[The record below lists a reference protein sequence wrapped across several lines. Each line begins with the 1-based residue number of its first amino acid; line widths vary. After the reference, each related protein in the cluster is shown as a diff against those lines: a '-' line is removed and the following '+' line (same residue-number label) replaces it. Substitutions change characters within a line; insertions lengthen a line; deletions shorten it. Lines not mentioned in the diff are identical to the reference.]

1 MNDQLIEIF
10 DDSCIINALSSY
22 LRNDSVLDMSRHIT
36 LYKSALKLVQSF
48 ILEERLRALVENCN
62 IFDLVKNMKQFVNTY
77 IQKIKLTEEDE
88 GLASMVPILN
98 STYDTVNSYLKPTS
112 EVTSISQDADLNQD
126 IEKVYCETIK
136 NHQFDSFAIIDENS
150 NGSFKAN
157 IAYFYEASLN
167 ESNNFS
173 SPNRAKRLAQE
184 TVTISNSLP
193 LSYSSTVFARC
204 DEERLDVMKV
214 LITGPKDTPYDNG
227 CFEFDVFF
235 PADYPDSPPLINLQT
250 TGNQT
255 VRFNPN
261 LYHDGKVC
269 LSILNTW
276 HGRPEERWNGAT
288 SSFLQVLVSI
298 QSLILVSEPYFN
310 EPGYERSRGT
320 PAGTASSIE
329 HDANI
334 RQATVK
340 WAMLETLKKPP
351 QCFKEAIRK
360 HFFLKRFEI
369 KEQCEGWAKEM
380 ELHVNDKQIGQ
391 SVSKS
396 YIALKRHMNQLFEE
410 FERLESAEN
419 SATDNDDKIS
429 TSKDN

>member
-1 MNDQLIEIF
+1 
-10 DDSCIINALSSY
+10 
-22 LRNDSVLDMSRHIT
+22 
-36 LYKSALKLVQSF
+36 
-48 ILEERLRALVENCN
+48 
-62 IFDLVKNMKQFVNTY
+62 MKE
-77 IQKIKLTEEDE
+77 L
-88 GLASMVPILN
+88 
-98 STYDTVNSYLKPTS
+98 
-112 EVTSISQDADLNQD
+112 
-126 IEKVYCETIK
+126 
-136 NHQFDSFAIIDENS
+136 QFDSFSIVSDSSGAI
-150 NGSFKAN
+150 KAN
-157 IAYFYEASLN
+157 IPYYYESSLN
-167 ESNNFS
+167 ELSNLNNA
-173 SPNRAKRLAQE
+173 NRAKRLAQE
-184 TVTISNSLP
+184 TVTLSNSLP
-193 LSYSSTVFARC
+193 LSFSSSVFVRC

-214 LITGPKDTPYDNG
+214 LITGPQDTPYSNG

-235 PADYPDSPPLINLQT
+235 PSDYPDSPPLVNLQT

-276 HGRPEERWNGAT
+276 HGRPEERWNAQT

-340 WAMLETLKKPP
+340 WGMLELIKKPST
-351 QCFKEAIRK
+351 CFKDIIQK
-360 HFFLKRFEI
+360 HFYLKR
-369 KEQCEGWAKEM
+369 KEVKHQCESWAKEL

-391 SVSKS
+391 SVLKS
-396 YIALKRHMNQLFEE
+396 LTALKVKFLLDSIKILIKIYF
-410 FERLESAEN
+410 N
-419 SATDNDDKIS
+419 SVILHNYLK
-429 TSKDN
+429 N

>member
-1 MNDQLIEIF
+1 MP
-10 DDSCIINALSSY
+10 LS
-22 LRNDSVLDMSRHIT
+22 
-36 LYKSALKLVQSF
+36 
-48 ILEERLRALVENCN
+48 
-62 IFDLVKNMKQFVNTY
+62 
-77 IQKIKLTEEDE
+77 
-88 GLASMVPILN
+88 
-98 STYDTVNSYLKPTS
+98 
-112 EVTSISQDADLNQD
+112 
-126 IEKVYCETIK
+126 
-136 NHQFDSFAIIDENS
+136 
-150 NGSFKAN
+150 
-157 IAYFYEASLN
+157 
-167 ESNNFS
+167 FS
-173 SPNRAKRLAQE
+173 S
-184 TVTISNSLP
+184 S
-193 LSYSSTVFARC
+193 VFVRC

-214 LITGPKDTPYDNG
+214 LITGPQDTPYSNG

-235 PADYPDSPPLINLQT
+235 PSDYPDSPPLVNLQT

-276 HGRPEERWNGAT
+276 HGRPEERWNAQT

-340 WAMLETLKKPP
+340 WGMLELIKKPST
-351 QCFKEAIRK
+351 CFKDIIQK
-360 HFFLKRFEI
+360 HFYLKR
-369 KEQCEGWAKEM
+369 KEVKNQCESWAKEL

-396 YIALKRHMNQLFEE
+396 LTALKVSLKEKYRGNFY
-410 FERLESAEN
+410 
-419 SATDNDDKIS
+419 
-429 TSKDN
+429 

>member
-1 MNDQLIEIF
+1 MND
-10 DDSCIINALSSY
+10 NG
-22 LRNDSVLDMSRHIT
+22 
-36 LYKSALKLVQSF
+36 
-48 ILEERLRALVENCN
+48 
-62 IFDLVKNMKQFVNTY
+62 NMTQN
-77 IQKIKLTEEDE
+77 
-88 GLASMVPILN
+88 
-98 STYDTVNSYLKPTS
+98 
-112 EVTSISQDADLNQD
+112 
-126 IEKVYCETIK
+126 IEKFYFETIK
-136 NHQFDSFAIIDENS
+136 NFQFDSYAIINENS
-150 NGSFKAN
+150 NGRFVAN
-157 IAYFYEASLN
+157 IPYFYESNLN

-235 PADYPDSPPLINLQT
+235 PADYPDSPPMINLQT

-276 HGRPEERWNGAT
+276 HGRPEERWNGQT

-334 RQATVK
+334 RQGTVK
-340 WAMLETLKKPP
+340 WAMLEILKKPP
-351 QCFKEAIRK
+351 LCFKEVIN
-360 HFFLKRFEI
+360 I
-369 KEQCEGWAKEM
+369 
-380 ELHVNDKQIGQ
+380 
-391 SVSKS
+391 
-396 YIALKRHMNQLFEE
+396 
-410 FERLESAEN
+410 
-419 SATDNDDKIS
+419 
-429 TSKDN
+429 